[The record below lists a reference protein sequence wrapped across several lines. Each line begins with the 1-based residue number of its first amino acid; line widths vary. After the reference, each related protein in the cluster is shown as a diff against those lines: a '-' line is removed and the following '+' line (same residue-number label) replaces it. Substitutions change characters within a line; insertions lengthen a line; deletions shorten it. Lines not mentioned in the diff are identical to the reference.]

1 MSVNIIPDIRRR
13 IIAGMG
19 ANTFGMGVSIAI
31 QLASLPL
38 FLHFW
43 NLESY
48 GKWLILSA
56 IPAYL
61 SFADVGMVT
70 AAGNK
75 MTMAIGKKDVI
86 EANQIFQTTQ
96 VFMGVFCGLLAFTL
110 LPVILFDP
118 LQWFENMD
126 QRISLSAMAL
136 GVLISLF
143 GGLSEAAFK
152 ATERYALGT
161 MLGSYSRIGEWLGC
175 ILGLALIGSFASV
188 AIGGLVMRILGSLV
202 SMSLVNKHNSD
213 LKWGVT
219 YANYVELKSMF
230 KPAVLFMAFPLANA
244 FNFQSITILVGAM
257 FGPVSVALFSTYR
270 TIARVAVQITAIFSH
285 ALWPEFSR
293 LFGQGTNN
301 TVRVL
306 FLRSSFLSAL
316 QTLLLSILLFFV
328 SPWLLK
334 IWTHNSINFDS
345 QLMLCMLIYA
355 AVCGV
360 WHVPRIL
367 LMATNQHSNL
377 AYWTLIVGLIS
388 FGFSWLFGHFI
399 GLLGVIVAMVLS
411 EFLIAIVCSYL
422 ANSLTLNK

>member
-316 QTLLLSILLFFV
+316 GTTLQMMTLLIL
-328 SPWLLK
+328 
-334 IWTHNSINFDS
+334 
-345 QLMLCMLIYA
+345 
-355 AVCGV
+355 
-360 WHVPRIL
+360 
-367 LMATNQHSNL
+367 
-377 AYWTLIVGLIS
+377 
-388 FGFSWLFGHFI
+388 
-399 GLLGVIVAMVLS
+399 
-411 EFLIAIVCSYL
+411 
-422 ANSLTLNK
+422 